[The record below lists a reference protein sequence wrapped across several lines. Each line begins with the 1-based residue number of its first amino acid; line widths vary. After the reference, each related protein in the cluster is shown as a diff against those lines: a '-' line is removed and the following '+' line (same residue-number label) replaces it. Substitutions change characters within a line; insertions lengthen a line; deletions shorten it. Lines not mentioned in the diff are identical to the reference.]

1 MTGKTVTRAHLAE
14 SVYQEVGLS
23 RSESAGLVDAILGEI
38 SDSLLTEGSVKIS
51 SFGTFAVRRKGRRV
65 GRNPKTG
72 EEVPI
77 LPRRVLVFRA
87 SQVLKERINGEAGGA
102 RWGGG
107 GWPFFPPPP
116 ATPGGGGRKTP

>member
-1 MTGKTVTRAHLAE
+1 MAAKTVTRAQLAE

-38 SDSLLTEGSVKIS
+38 SDSLLKEGSVKIS
-51 SFGTFAVRRKGRRV
+51 SFGTFAVRQKGRRV

-87 SQVLKERINGEAGGA
+87 SQVLKERINGEAG
-102 RWGGG
+102 R
-107 GWPFFPPPP
+107 
-116 ATPGGGGRKTP
+116 PG